1 MHETLHDAAGSSWV
15 CKWAWHCCT
24 RHSDGRCAH
33 CPGRACLQGGSVRAL
48 RGAGLS
54 TLSAALLGKPLD
66 KSMQMSGEE
75 HRVGRGMQPRLST
88 AEL

>member
-1 MHETLHDAAGSSWV
+1 M
-15 CKWAWHCCT
+15 
-24 RHSDGRCAH
+24 
-33 CPGRACLQGGSVRAL
+33 RAL